1 MWVITTKGF
10 YSAVQKNGD
19 PPGTLTVRARAKQD
33 LLNLKVEGLLPNLEI
48 IEQAGTD
55 YPFRIKVTSAEWAR
69 VMASLALDVDYPNF
83 KDEVGRVQGKARAS
97 IYSSL
102 WSILLK
108 LEPKG
113 LKKTW
118 YNSALFPDEVRRALK
133 MTAEGK
139 SIKQIAKALGHGV
152 TERMVRD
159 DADLKA
165 SRKRKRGGGT
175 QQELPT
181 AP

>member
-10 YSAVQKNGD
+10 YSAVQKKSD
-19 PPGTLTVRARAKQD
+19 PAGTLTVRARAKQD
-33 LLNLKVEGLLPNLEI
+33 LLNLKVEGLLPNLTI

-113 LKKTW
+113 LKKSW
-118 YNSALFPDEVRRALK
+118 GYVGLFEDERRRALK
-133 MTAEGK
+133 MTAAGK
-139 SIKQIAKALGHGV
+139 SIKYIAKNLGHGV

-159 DADLKA
+159 DAALKA
-165 SRKRKRGGGT
+165 ARKSKRGGGK
-175 QQELPT
+175 QELPT